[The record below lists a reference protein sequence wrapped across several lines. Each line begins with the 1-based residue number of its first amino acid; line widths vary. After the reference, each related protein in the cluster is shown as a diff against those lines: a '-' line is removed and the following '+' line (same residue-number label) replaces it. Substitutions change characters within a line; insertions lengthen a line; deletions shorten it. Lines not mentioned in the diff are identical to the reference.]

1 MRHHLLILILAFI
14 ATTSTFSANAQDGPN
29 FIPFTV
35 VSVHDGDTW
44 VVQDDNGSK
53 HTIRPIGYDAPEV
66 RSNIILETQ
75 PYGRIAGDTLRKLI
89 KGKKILLDTTALKL
103 KSQRDIYGR
112 LLAEAYFADSSSIA
126 LYMIN
131 NGLGWYSYSANRKF
145 PKMNTILKDAHRT
158 AREENKG
165 LWVGY
170 LDTKGKKRYA
180 EAPWTWRKK
189 YSIRD

>member
-1 MRHHLLILILAFI
+1 MRHLIILLLAFI
-14 ATTSTFSANAQDGPN
+14 ATTSTLTAQEGPT

-44 VVQDDNGSK
+44 VVKDESGNQF
-53 HTIRPIGYDAPEV
+53 TIRPVGYDAPEV

-75 PYGRIAGDTLRKLI
+75 PYGRIAGDSLRSMI

-112 LLAEAYFADSSSIA
+112 LLAEAYFSDSSSIA
-126 LYMIN
+126 LYMISR
-131 NGLGWYSYSANRKF
+131 GLAWYSFTSNRKF
-145 PKMNTILKDAHRT
+145 SKMNTILKDAHRA

-170 LDTKGKKRYA
+170 LDSKGKKRHA

-189 YSIRD
+189 YALRE

>member
-1 MRHHLLILILAFI
+1 MRHLILLLLAFI
-14 ATTSTFSANAQDGPN
+14 ATIITLTAQQGPTFT
-29 FIPFTV
+29 PFTV

-44 VVQDDNGSK
+44 VAKDESEKTV
-53 HTIRPIGYDAPEV
+53 TIRPIGYDAPEV

-75 PYGRIAGDTLRKLI
+75 PYGRIAGDSLRSMI

-112 LLAEAYFADSSSIA
+112 LLAEPYFADSSSIS
-126 LYMIN
+126 LYMIKR
-131 NGLGWYSYSANRKF
+131 GLAWYSYTSNRRF
-145 PKMNTILKDAHRT
+145 PKMNTILKDAHRS

-170 LDTKGKKRYA
+170 LDTKGKKRYP

-189 YSIRD
+189 FSLRE